1 VKLKFKQQ
9 AYQDEAVRA
18 LIDCFLGQK
27 KRTEKSY
34 LGTYENVVNKGTLLE
49 KKEFKDIV
57 VYSNASLNIN
67 DLELRENIRSVQYRG
82 DISYTDEASLDNFS
96 IEMETGTGKTYTYIK
111 TMYELNKTYGWSKF
125 IIMVPSIA
133 IREGV
138 LKTFQVT
145 EDHFQEIYK
154 KKIRYFVYNSAIDSN
169 IVDINNFSV
178 DNSIQVMIINY
189 QAFSSKSLANRKI
202 YDELDDLQSRRP
214 IDVIK
219 ATRPIL
225 IIDEPQ
231 KFGDKTENLFQ
242 EFNPLFIVRYSAT
255 HKKDKE
261 YNKIYILDAIDAYNQ
276 KLVKKIKVKGLELI
290 NNNTSNAYI
299 YLDKVEIS
307 KESDPI
313 AYIEIDVKGQ
323 KSFSKKIIRVKS
335 GDDLYKLSNQ
345 INAYHGFV
353 VDEIDARN
361 MSFDKVSFKNGFEIT
376 SGQVWGN
383 LENDEL
389 IRIQIRETIESHLQK
404 EQVLFKM
411 GIKVLSLFFIDEV
424 SKYKYYENNIPLKGK
439 YALIFESEYQKA
451 LKELKLDEAYQ
462 QYLASFQNKTIHA
475 GYFSIDKKGR
485 SVEPKIND
493 KQKYLSYDDEAYDL
507 IMKDKERLLSLEE
520 PVRFIFSHSALREGW
535 DNPNIFQ
542 ICTLKKNNS
551 EISKRQEIGRGLRIC
566 VNKNGER
573 MDESVLGTL
582 MHSINTLT
590 LITSVSYEE
599 FAKNLQNEISLSLT
613 KRPNKLTIDYL
624 KNKELINETGEK
636 LEFNDYNI
644 LEFMMMLKNKTYL
657 DENFHIT
664 NFFQEEV
671 LKEKVDFLNFNN
683 FKKEIIKLLQKV
695 YNVNNYEISNERKEH
710 LNNQDVN
717 NNFKLFEKMWNSINY
732 KSYYEVK
739 IDSEKLEENAIKS
752 INENLYLKELK
763 IKKIEGEQIN
773 KIDQIKLNN
782 KETMRETSLSYINIS
797 NNFVSDVLYD
807 LVGSIS
813 KSSFLT
819 RKTVSNILM
828 NIDALKFDLFKQNPE
843 EFIQKVSL
851 IINQEKA
858 LLIKEG
864 IKYYKLNSYFDDKI
878 FAIKNLGGIIDQ
890 NLMRT
895 KKNIYDYLKYDSEVE
910 KKFAQDLEI
919 SDVLVY
925 AKLPTGFKI
934 STPVG
939 DYNPDWAI
947 VLKNNEFYII
957 ETKGSMNK
965 LSLRASEELKIACAK
980 HHFALNNIN
989 YEVVNNYDEF
999 IEIINKKVKG
1009 K

>member
-1 VKLKFKQQ
+1 MKLKFKQQ

>member
-1 VKLKFKQQ
+1 
-9 AYQDEAVRA
+9 
-18 LIDCFLGQK
+18 
-27 KRTEKSY
+27 
-34 LGTYENVVNKGTLLE
+34 
-49 KKEFKDIV
+49 
-57 VYSNASLNIN
+57 
-67 DLELRENIRSVQYRG
+67 
-82 DISYTDEASLDNFS
+82 
-96 IEMETGTGKTYTYIK
+96 
-111 TMYELNKTYGWSKF
+111 
-125 IIMVPSIA
+125 
-133 IREGV
+133 
-138 LKTFQVT
+138 
-145 EDHFQEIYK
+145 
-154 KKIRYFVYNSAIDSN
+154 
-169 IVDINNFSV
+169 
-178 DNSIQVMIINY
+178 
-189 QAFSSKSLANRKI
+189 
-202 YDELDDLQSRRP
+202 
-214 IDVIK
+214 
-219 ATRPIL
+219 
-225 IIDEPQ
+225 
-231 KFGDKTENLFQ
+231 
-242 EFNPLFIVRYSAT
+242 
-255 HKKDKE
+255 
-261 YNKIYILDAIDAYNQ
+261 
-276 KLVKKIKVKGLELI
+276 
-290 NNNTSNAYI
+290 
-299 YLDKVEIS
+299 
-307 KESDPI
+307 
-313 AYIEIDVKGQ
+313 
-323 KSFSKKIIRVKS
+323 
-335 GDDLYKLSNQ
+335 
-345 INAYHGFV
+345 
-353 VDEIDARN
+353 
-361 MSFDKVSFKNGFEIT
+361 
-376 SGQVWGN
+376 
-383 LENDEL
+383 
-389 IRIQIRETIESHLQK
+389 
-404 EQVLFKM
+404 
-411 GIKVLSLFFIDEV
+411 
-424 SKYKYYENNIPLKGK
+424 
-439 YALIFESEYQKA
+439 
-451 LKELKLDEAYQ
+451 
-462 QYLASFQNKTIHA
+462 
-475 GYFSIDKKGR
+475 
-485 SVEPKIND
+485 
-493 KQKYLSYDDEAYDL
+493 
-507 IMKDKERLLSLEE
+507 
-520 PVRFIFSHSALREGW
+520 
-535 DNPNIFQ
+535 
-542 ICTLKKNNS
+542 
-551 EISKRQEIGRGLRIC
+551 
-566 VNKNGER
+566 
-573 MDESVLGTL
+573 
-582 MHSINTLT
+582 
-590 LITSVSYEE
+590 
-599 FAKNLQNEISLSLT
+599 
-613 KRPNKLTIDYL
+613 
-624 KNKELINETGEK
+624 
-636 LEFNDYNI
+636 
-644 LEFMMMLKNKTYL
+644 
-657 DENFHIT
+657 
-664 NFFQEEV
+664 
-671 LKEKVDFLNFNN
+671 
-683 FKKEIIKLLQKV
+683 
-695 YNVNNYEISNERKEH
+695 
-710 LNNQDVN
+710 
-717 NNFKLFEKMWNSINY
+717 MWNSINY